1 MLDGLLPD
9 LRSILRSL
17 VRSPG
22 FTLFVVLTLALGI
35 GANTAIFS
43 VADAFIFKP
52 VPFPN
57 AERLVM
63 LHERAPGNTTFST
76 PVSPP
81 DFLDFQSQTSS
92 YEQVAAYNQVDFNLS
107 GQGDPEPV
115 FASVV
120 TPNFFDTLGMKP
132 LLGRTFAPGEDQPGA
147 NQVVVLSYGL
157 WQRRF
162 GAETGIVGR
171 EIKLNG
177 SVYSVIGVMGKDFR
191 FPVAVGLWA
200 PLTLSPQDKVA
211 RDNHFLRVVARLKS
225 GVAESQARAE
235 LENMAGLLAQKYPR
249 TNQGWGVIVQPL
261 RRFITGDFNRHYSM
275 LLLYAVFF
283 VLLIAC
289 ANVMNL
295 QFARVSG
302 RQREFA
308 IRSALGAARWR
319 IVRQIVTESTILS
332 LAGAFVSLLFSAWSL
347 DLILSN
353 MPGEVARYIAGW
365 DNIQIDGRALAFT
378 VAIAVFAGILSG
390 LVPALR
396 TSGDV
401 NEDLKEGG
409 RGTSAGRGRQRLRS
423 VLVVAE
429 IAATMVLL
437 AGAGLMVKGSRSL
450 IHVNQSLRPQSILS
464 MQIVLTDKHYGEAR
478 QRAAFYDRMLERIAA
493 LPGVEGATLVSNVPY
508 GFNERISPY
517 TVEGQPISNSSEQRS
532 AQVQVVS
539 PNYLDTVGIPLL
551 QGRGFQDSDGT
562 DAPGVAI
569 VTENFVRRN
578 WPGANPIGRHIRLGG
593 AAARG
598 PWLTVVGIV
607 KDVRYDPWVTEIAP
621 AIYQP
626 YRQSPLYYT
635 YIAIRT
641 QGDPLALAAPA
652 RRAIAA
658 LDIDRPF
665 FEIQTLD
672 RVIANKIIGLSYVAV
687 MLTVLGAIAM
697 VFSAVGIYGLM
708 AYSVTER
715 THEIGIRLA
724 LGAARPDVLRMLAR
738 HGLLLTFTGLGIGL
752 AISIPLARLL
762 SSMIYG
768 VSANDLATFGGT
780 AFLLTA
786 VALLACYIPAR
797 LPAGGS
803 LPFAGPRCSPPCRRR
818 RSGSARSGRRRRAS
832 RR

>member
-1 MLDGLLPD
+1 MLEGLLPD

-17 VRSPG
+17 MRSPG

-43 VADAFIFKP
+43 VADAFLFKP

-57 AERLVM
+57 ADRLVM
-63 LHERAPGNTTFST
+63 LHERAPGNTTFPT
-76 PVSPP
+76 PVAPA
-81 DFLDFQSQTSS
+81 DYLDFQKQSS
-92 YEQVAAYNQVDFNLS
+92 AYEQIAAYQQVDFNLS
-107 GQGDPEPV
+107 GAGDPEPV
-115 FASVV
+115 FSSAV
-120 TPNFFDTLGMKP
+120 TPNFFNTLEMKP
-132 LLGRTFAPGEDQPGA
+132 ALGRTFAPDEDQPGK
-147 NQVVVLSYGL
+147 NQVAVLSYGL

-162 GAETGIVGR
+162 AADPGIVGR
-171 EIKLNG
+171 EVKLNG
-177 SVYSVIGVMGKDFR
+177 SVYSVIGVMGKQFR
-191 FPVAVGLWA
+191 FPVASGLWA
-200 PLTLSPQDKVA
+200 PLTLSPQDKAA
-211 RDNHFLRVVARLKS
+211 RGNHFLRLVARLKN
-225 GVAESQARAE
+225 GVSESQARAE
-235 LENMAGLLAQKYPR
+235 LQTIATLLAEKYPR
-249 TNQGWGVIVQPL
+249 TNQGWGVMVQPL
-261 RRFITGDFNRHYSM
+261 RRFITGDFNRDYTL

-295 QFARVSG
+295 QFARMSG
-302 RQREFA
+302 RQKEFA
-308 IRSALGAARWR
+308 IRAALGAARWR
-319 IVRQIVTESTILS
+319 IVRQIVSESIILS
-332 LAGAFVSLLFSAWSL
+332 VAGALASLLFSAWSL

-378 VAIAVFAGILSG
+378 MAIAIFAGILSG

-396 TSGDV
+396 TSAEV
-401 NEDLKEGG
+401 NETLKEGG
-409 RGTSAGRGRQRLRS
+409 RGTSAGRGRQRLRG

-450 IHVNQSLRPQSILS
+450 IQVNQKLRPESILT
-464 MQIVLTDKHYGEAR
+464 MQIVLTDKHYGEAH
-478 QRAAFYDRMLERIAA
+478 QRASFYDRMLERIAA
-493 LPGVEGATLVSNVPY
+493 LPGVEGATVVSNVPY
-508 GFNERISPY
+508 GDNDSISPY
-517 TVEGQPISNSSEQRS
+517 TVEGQPISNASEQRS

-539 PNYLDTVGIPLL
+539 PNYLETVGIPLL
-551 QGRGFQDSDGT
+551 QGRGLKDSDGPA
-562 DAPGVAI
+562 APGVAV

-593 AAARG
+593 G
-598 PWLTVVGIV
+598 DGSWLTVVGVV
-607 KDVRYDPWVTEIAP
+607 KDVRYDPWFREIAP

-641 QGDPLALAAPA
+641 KVDPQALAAPA

-658 LDIDRPF
+658 LDIDRPL

-738 HGLLLTFTGLGIGL
+738 HGLSLTFTGLGIGL

-762 SSMIYG
+762 SSMILG
-768 VSANDLATFGGT
+768 VSANDVGIFGGT

-786 VALLACYIPAR
+786 VALLACYVPAR
-797 LPAGGS
+797 
-803 LPFAGPRCSPPCRRR
+803 
-818 RSGSARSGRRRRAS
+818 RAMS
-832 RR
+832 VDPIIALRHE

>member
-9 LRSILRSL
+9 LRSTLRSL
-17 VRSPG
+17 SRSPG

-52 VPFPN
+52 VPFPQ
-57 AERLVM
+57 ADRLVM
-63 LHERAPGNTTFST
+63 LHERAPGNTTLSS
-76 PVSPP
+76 PVSPA
-81 DFLDFQSQTSS
+81 DFLDMRSQATS

-107 GQGDPEPV
+107 GTGDPEPV
-115 FASVV
+115 FSSLA
-120 TPNFFDTLGMKP
+120 TANFFDTLGMKP
-132 LLGRTFAPGEDQPGA
+132 LLGRTFAAGEDQPGKD
-147 NQVVVLSYGL
+147 QVAVLSYGL

-162 GAETGIVGR
+162 GADPGVVGKD
-171 EIKLNG
+171 IKLNG
-177 SVYSVIGVMGKDFR
+177 SVFSVIGVMGKDFR
-191 FPVAVGLWA
+191 FPVAAGLWA
-200 PLTLSPQDKVA
+200 PLAFSPQDRVS
-211 RDNHFLRVVARLKS
+211 RDSRYLRVVARLKN
-225 GVAESQARAE
+225 GVSESQALAE
-235 LENMAGLLAQKYPR
+235 LQNISALLAQKYPR
-249 TNQGWGVIVQPL
+249 TNQGWGVMVQPL
-261 RRFITGDFNRHYSM
+261 RRFITGDLNRQFSM

-319 IVRQIVTESTILS
+319 IVRQIVTESTLLS
-332 LAGAFVSLLFSAWSL
+332 LAGALVSLLFSAWSL

-365 DNIQIDGRALAFT
+365 DNIHIDGRALAFT
-378 VAIAVFAGILSG
+378 LVIAVFAGILSG
-390 LVPALR
+390 VVPALR
-396 TSGDV
+396 TGGDV
-401 NEDLKEGG
+401 NEDLKEGS
-409 RGTSAGRGRQRLRS
+409 RGTSGGRARQRLRS

-429 IAATMVLL
+429 IAATMILL

-450 IHVNQSLRPQSILS
+450 IGVNESLRPESILS
-464 MQIVLTDKHYGEAR
+464 MQIVLTDKHYGQAA
-478 QRAAFYDRMLERIAA
+478 QRATFYDRMLEALDA
-493 LPGVEGATLVSNVPY
+493 LPGVQAATLVSNVPY
-508 GFNERISPY
+508 GFNERFSSY
-517 TVEGQPISNSSEQRS
+517 SVEGQPVTNASERRS

-551 QGRGFQDSDGT
+551 QGRGFRDSDGL

-569 VTENFVRRN
+569 VTENFARRN
-578 WPGANPIGRHIRLGG
+578 WPGENPIGRHIRLN
-593 AAARG
+593 ALG
-598 PWLTVVGIV
+598 PWLSVVGMV

-641 QGDPLALAAPA
+641 KGDPMAVAAPA

-658 LDIDRPF
+658 LDIDRPL

-715 THEIGIRLA
+715 TREIGIRLA

-738 HGLLLTFTGLGIGL
+738 HGMFLTFTGLGIGL
-752 AISIPLARLL
+752 AIAIPLARLL
-762 SSMIYG
+762 ASMIYG
-768 VSANDLATFGGT
+768 VSATDLATFGGT

-786 VALLACYIPAR
+786 VALLACYVPAR
-797 LPAGGS
+797 
-803 LPFAGPRCSPPCRRR
+803 
-818 RSGSARSGRRRRAS
+818 RAMS
-832 RR
+832 VDPIVALRHD

>member
-1 MLDGLLPD
+1 MFDGLLPD
-9 LRSILRSL
+9 LRSTLRSL
-17 VRSPG
+17 SRSPG

-52 VPFPN
+52 VPFPQAN
-57 AERLVM
+57 RLVM
-63 LHERAPGNTTFST
+63 LHERAPGNTTL
-76 PVSPP
+76 PAQVSPA
-81 DFLDFQSQTSS
+81 DFLDIQSQATS

-107 GQGDPEPV
+107 GTGDPEPV
-115 FASVV
+115 FSSVV
-120 TPNFFDTLGMKP
+120 TANFFDTLGMKP
-132 LLGRTFAPGEDQPGA
+132 LLGRTFAAGEDQPGKD
-147 NQVVVLSYGL
+147 QVAVLSYGL

-162 GAETGIVGR
+162 GADPGVVGR

-177 SVYSVIGVMGKDFR
+177 SVYSVVGVMGKDFR
-191 FPVAVGLWA
+191 FPVAAGLWA
-200 PLTLSPQDKVA
+200 PLAFSQQDRVA
-211 RDNHFLRVVARLKS
+211 RDNHYLHVVARMKS
-225 GVAESQARAE
+225 GVSESQALAE
-235 LENMAGLLAQKYPR
+235 LQNIAGLLAQKYPR
-249 TNQGWGVIVQPL
+249 TNQGWGVLVQPL
-261 RRFITGDFNRHYSM
+261 RRFITGDLNRQFTI

-319 IVRQIVTESTILS
+319 IVRQIVTESTVLS
-332 LAGAFVSLLFSAWSL
+332 LAGAVVSLLFSAWSL

-353 MPGEVARYIAGW
+353 MPAEVARYIAGW
-365 DNIQIDGRALAFT
+365 DNIRIDGRALAFT

-390 LVPALR
+390 VIPALR
-396 TSGDV
+396 TGGDV
-401 NEDLKEGG
+401 NEDLKEGA
-409 RGTSAGRGRQRLRS
+409 RGTSGGRARQRLRS
-423 VLVVAE
+423 VLVVSE

-450 IHVNQSLRPQSILS
+450 IRVNESLRPESVLS
-464 MQIVLTDKHYGEAR
+464 MQIVLTDKHYGQAA
-478 QRAAFYDRMLERIAA
+478 QRAAFYDRMLEQLGA
-493 LPGVEGATLVSNVPY
+493 LPGVQGATLVSNVPY
-508 GFNERISPY
+508 GYNERFSSY
-517 TVEGQPISNSSEQRS
+517 SVEGQPVTNASERKS

-551 QGRGFQDSDGT
+551 QGRGFRDSDGL

-569 VTENFVRRN
+569 VTENFARRN
-578 WPGANPIGRHIRLGG
+578 WPGENPIGRHIRLDV
-593 AAARG
+593 RG
-598 PWLTVVGIV
+598 PWLSGVGVV

-641 QGDPLALAAPA
+641 KGDPMAVAGPA
-652 RRAIAA
+652 RRAVAA
-658 LDIDRPF
+658 LDIDRPL

-697 VFSAVGIYGLM
+697 MFSAVGIYGLM
-708 AYSVTER
+708 AYSVSER
-715 THEIGIRLA
+715 TREIGIRLA
-724 LGAARPDVLRMLAR
+724 LGAARPDVFRMLAR
-738 HGLLLTFTGLGIGL
+738 HGLALTFTGLGTGL
-752 AISIPLARLL
+752 AIAIPLARLL
-762 SSMIYG
+762 ASMIYG
-768 VSANDLATFGGT
+768 VSATDLTTFGGT

-786 VALLACYIPAR
+786 VALLACYVPAR
-797 LPAGGS
+797 
-803 LPFAGPRCSPPCRRR
+803 
-818 RSGSARSGRRRRAS
+818 RAMS
-832 RR
+832 VDPIVALRHD